1 LHLCP
6 FVELDVLKNEK
17 LPLVV
22 LDIGEKDTGS
32 NLQLVKFENLK
43 SPHYNDA

>member
-17 LPLVV
+17 LRLVA
-22 LDIGEKDTGS
+22 LDIGEKIRVQ
-32 NLQLVKFENLK
+32 NFN
-43 SPHYNDA
+43 